1 MAFGRGKIRVVHVL
15 VDQRLQQPL
24 LCRIKSARGQ
34 ALEPA
39 QAVASAHPVSTMD
52 LGPTDRLQNAR
63 DMR

>member
-1 MAFGRGKIRVVHVL
+1 
-15 VDQRLQQPL
+15 